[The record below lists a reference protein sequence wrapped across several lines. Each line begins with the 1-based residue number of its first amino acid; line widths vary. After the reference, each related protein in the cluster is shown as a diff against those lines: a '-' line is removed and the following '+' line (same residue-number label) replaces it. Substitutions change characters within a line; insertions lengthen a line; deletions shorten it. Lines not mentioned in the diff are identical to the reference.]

1 MKRLATLPSGVSETL
16 ELVGRF
22 DQALMHGFARLG
34 DDHRQGLDALTEVFA
49 GSPLGEAVRE
59 AVESVGRAEFLP
71 RSFLALASA
80 RVALLGA
87 VHDALVAQ
95 VRTVLG
101 RPGSVENENEFPS
114 SRPPGSSAT
123 TLASTQQWLTEL
135 AISGL
140 NHLEEPSVAPFAAT
154 LERLQATSDLV
165 GLASLLTGF
174 SNELLR
180 GMSGSGSSSSKKQR
194 DRPAFRWADL
204 WSGAMVRTQE
214 LPAIPRFQ
222 EVAGTFTPLG
232 LELQGHENFA
242 CAILH
247 GIFDEGS
254 ARHVRIPLQSYKVGA
269 ISGPLIWDLFT
280 PFAAPILSAIEG
292 HKCLLIS
299 AGELREDGSLI
310 LRSAPKVG
318 PASDPFAA
326 AKGLTS
332 LPTPPPLLRH
342 PVHLAE
348 PVHLTER
355 TDLPLAVERLSDAP
369 DLAKAVEE
377 GASEMV
383 GLLRFDRGGWRIQPL
398 CARTKKGFLMNGEG
412 IATARKKVKERPL
425 DVLQE
430 RAGRLLRNKS

>member
-49 GSPLGEAVRE
+49 GSPLGEVVRE

-101 RPGSVENENEFPS
+101 RPASVENENEFPA
-114 SRPPGSSAT
+114 SRPPGSSAP
-123 TLASTQQWLTEL
+123 TLTSAQQWLSEL
-135 AISGL
+135 AIAGL
-140 NHLEEPSVAPFAAT
+140 NHLEESSIAPFAAT
-154 LERLQATSDLV
+154 LERLQTNPDLV

-180 GMSGSGSSSSKKQR
+180 GMSSSSKKQR

-204 WSGAMVRTQE
+204 WSGALVRTQE

-232 LELQGHENFA
+232 LELQTHENFA

-247 GIFDEGS
+247 GIFGERS
-254 ARHVRIPLQSYKVGA
+254 ARYVRIPLQSYKVGA
-269 ISGPLIWDLFT
+269 ISGALIWDLFT
-280 PFAAPILSAIEG
+280 PFTAPILSAIEG
-292 HKCLLIS
+292 HKCLIIS

-355 TDLPLAVERLSDAP
+355 ADLPLAVERLSDAP

-377 GASEMV
+377 GASELV